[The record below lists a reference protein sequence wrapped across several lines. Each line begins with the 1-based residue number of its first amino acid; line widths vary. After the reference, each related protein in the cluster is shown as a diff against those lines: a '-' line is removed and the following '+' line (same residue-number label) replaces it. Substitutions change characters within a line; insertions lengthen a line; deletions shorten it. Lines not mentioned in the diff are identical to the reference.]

1 MAETLKKNKN
11 TVPGVNFYAYCLEKR
26 LFRSC
31 ALFPHCCWKMYI
43 IIITLSMDRFS
54 FSTLLPDEQI
64 INLSCLNDFAVFLK
78 QHVAFGHRVKEIC
91 NHLTIGLKNKEVYY
105 ACMGV
110 INSKRTFHQFVKNW
124 QLWGSF
130 LLNIKTGRKQKLD
143 SWLF

>member
-1 MAETLKKNKN
+1 M
-11 TVPGVNFYAYCLEKR
+11 PGANFYALCLEKR

-31 ALFPHCCWKMYI
+31 VLFPQCCWKTYI
-43 IIITLSMDRFS
+43 IIITLSVDRFS

-64 INLSCLNDFAVFLK
+64 INWSCLNDFQYFWNNI
-78 QHVAFGHRVKEIC
+78 AFGHRVKEIC
-91 NHLTIGLKNKEVYY
+91 NYLTIGLKNTKVCY

-110 INSKRTFHQFVKNW
+110 INSKKTFHQLVKNW

-130 LLNIKTGRKQKLD
+130 LLNIKTRRKQKLD